1 MDKDKDKDR
10 FFTHQ
15 TLEKNVGLLIIASI
29 VVVLFAGLVQ
39 IVPLFFQHSTMTA
52 APGVKP
58 YSPLLLVGRDIYIRE
73 GCVGCHSQQVRM
85 LRAEVQ
91 RYGDYSIAGESVYD
105 HPFLWGSKRTGP
117 DLARVGQRYSD
128 EWHRIHL
135 RNPRDVVP
143 ESNMPGYPWLAQ
155 NTVEGTNVQA
165 RMKAL
170 RVVGVPYT
178 DEEIAQAPEAL
189 VGKTE
194 EDAMV
199 AYLQSLGTGVRD
211 QRLKE
216 QAESRVSANT
226 KTEN

>member
-1 MDKDKDKDR
+1 MSNEEKR
-10 FFTHQ
+10 FFSHK
-15 TLEKNVGLLIIASI
+15 TLETNIGLLIILS
-29 VVVLFAGLVQ
+29 VVVILFAGLVQ
-39 IVPLFFQHSTMTA
+39 IVPLFFQHSTTTA

-58 YSPLLLVGRDIYIRE
+58 YGALEVIGRDLYIRE

-91 RYGDYSIAGESVYD
+91 RYGPYSVAGESVFD

-117 DLARVGQRYSD
+117 DLARVGGRYSD

-143 ESNMPGYPWLAQ
+143 ESNMPNYPWLAQ
-155 NTVEGTNVQA
+155 NTVEGMNVQD
-165 RMKAL
+165 RMRAL
-170 RVVGVPYT
+170 RTLGVPYS
-178 DEEIAQAPEAL
+178 DEQIEAAPEAL

-199 AYLQSLGTGVRD
+199 AYLQSLGVGYRNA
-211 QRLKE
+211 LIE
-216 QAESRVSANT
+216 QQQAALAETPSQ
-226 KTEN
+226 EN